1 MKKFKVLSRFGSVSF
16 RMVVQNATTEL
27 HKTTPPGRLKKTH
40 VTVLLA
46 LPGPPL
52 SIRLLHIIL
61 VGNHFPQKINDF
73 CLAFYINTSSMSLTK
88 EFIQGPRASNYK
100 DLQGILRLRTMCCH
114 GLSFAPLEVS
124 QNCGLR
130 VVTGWRLRHLM
141 CCKSANQVLSRVSFC
156 ST

>member
-1 MKKFKVLSRFGSVSF
+1 MLPLSCTRQFSF
-16 RMVVQNATTEL
+16 ISNVCTCSAPITQLM
-27 HKTTPPGRLKKTH
+27 KTH

-46 LPGPPL
+46 RPGPPL
-52 SIRLLHIIL
+52 SICLLRTIL
-61 VGNHFPQKINDF
+61 VGGHFPPKINDDF

-114 GLSFAPLEVS
+114 GLFFAPLEVS

-141 CCKSANQVLSRVSFC
+141 C
-156 ST
+156 